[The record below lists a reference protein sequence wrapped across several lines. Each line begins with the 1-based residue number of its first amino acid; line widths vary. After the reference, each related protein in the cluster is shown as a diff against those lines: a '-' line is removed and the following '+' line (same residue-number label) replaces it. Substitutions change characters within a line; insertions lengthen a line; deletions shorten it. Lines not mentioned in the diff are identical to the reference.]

1 MLLNIFIVHTIIII
15 ITVRTA
21 VGDAKENQYTSHLE
35 INNCISR
42 DIR

>member
-15 ITVRTA
+15 TVRTA
-21 VGDAKENQYTSHLE
+21 VDDAKENQYSSHLE